1 MHAEIFKEI
10 ISNICEEFDIIVTFR
25 FDDGLARADLICKL
39 GKVTAYKSFFCD
51 KNAILWLTHTL
62 ILPPHSGVSPDPRP
76 AFYKAYYADP
86 ELISKVRIAIETFRE
101 QCRRP

>member
-51 KNAILWLTHTL
+51 KNAILWVTHTL
-62 ILPPHSGVSPDPRP
+62 IPRP